1 MYIYKL
7 KAHKQILYKSF
18 SLKHLFSHYKILLL
32 NLKRKFFMDTKLSII
47 IPNFN
52 GKKFIRACLD
62 SIKNQD
68 YPFYEIIIIDNASSD
83 GSVQY
88 ISEHYPEFT
97 LIENK
102 ENLGFAAAVN
112 QGIKASNAD
121 YVFLLN
127 NDVELEHDCISNL
140 LKCIEKDGNTFAVSS
155 KMIQYTDKSKMDD
168 AGDEYTILGWTR
180 KVGDGKSPDLYTE
193 ERETFSACAGA
204 ALYRKSI
211 LDKIGYFDENF
222 FAYMEDVDIS
232 YRARILGYKCMYCPE
247 AVVYHWGS
255 GTSGSKY
262 NEFKIRL
269 AARNNVYV
277 PYKNMPWPQL
287 ALNGIFLLAGYFIK
301 YIFFSRQ
308 GHGSIYLNGLKEGF
322 NSLGKLEKT
331 KYENKN
337 FTNYLKIEWLLI
349 RNTFKFIFF

>member
-1 MYIYKL
+1 MET
-7 KAHKQILYKSF
+7 
-18 SLKHLFSHYKILLL
+18 
-32 NLKRKFFMDTKLSII
+32 TKLSIV

-52 GKKFIRACLD
+52 GKEFLKICLD

-68 YPFYEIIIIDNASSD
+68 YSFYNVVIIDNASSD

-88 ISEHYPEFT
+88 IHENYPEFT
-97 LIENK
+97 LIQNK

-112 QGIKASNAD
+112 QGIKSSSSE

-127 NDVELEHDCISNL
+127 NDVELEPDSISNL
-140 LKCIEKDGNTFAVSS
+140 LNCIKKDDNIFSVSS
-155 KMIQYTDKSKMDD
+155 KMVQYHDRAKIDD

-180 KVGDGKSPDLYTE
+180 KVGDGKSPDLYGA

-211 LDKIGYFDENF
+211 LDEIGYFDENF

-232 YRARILGYKCMYCPE
+232 YRARIKGYKCVYCPD
-247 AVVYHWGS
+247 AVVYHFGS
-255 GTSGSKY
+255 GTSGSRY

-287 ALNGIFLLAGYFIK
+287 VLNGIFLLTGYFIK
-301 YIFFSRQ
+301 YIFFSKKGQ
-308 GHGSIYLNGLKEGF
+308 GSTYLNGLKEGF
-322 NSLGKLEKT
+322 NSLGELEKT
-331 KYENKN
+331 KYETKY
-337 FTNYLKIEWLLI
+337 FSNYLKIEWLLI
-349 RNTFKFIFF
+349 RNTIKFIFF

>member
-1 MYIYKL
+1 
-7 KAHKQILYKSF
+7 
-18 SLKHLFSHYKILLL
+18 
-32 NLKRKFFMDTKLSII
+32 MDTKLSII

-52 GKKFIRACLD
+52 GKQFIKLCLD
-62 SIKNQD
+62 SIRKQD
-68 YPFYEIIIIDNASSD
+68 CSFYELIIVDNGSSD
-83 GSVQY
+83 GSVEY
-88 ISEHYPEFT
+88 INEYYPELT

-112 QGIKASNAD
+112 QGIKISSSD

-127 NDVELEHDCISNL
+127 NDVELESGCVSNL
-140 LKCIEKDGNTFAVSS
+140 LKCIEKDENIFAVSS
-155 KMIQYTDKSKMDD
+155 KMVQYNDRNKMDD
-168 AGDEYTILGWTR
+168 AGDEYTILGWTC
-180 KVGDGKSPDLYTE
+180 KVGDGKSPDLYTS

-204 ALYRKSI
+204 AIYRKDI
-211 LDKIGYFDENF
+211 LDKLKYFDENF

-232 YRARILGYKCMYCPE
+232 YRARIWGYKCVYCPE
-247 AVVYHWGS
+247 AVVYHLGS
-255 GTSGSKY
+255 GTSGSRY

-301 YIFFSRQ
+301 YLFFFKQ
-308 GHGSIYLNGLKEGF
+308 GQGSTYLNGLKEGF
-322 NSLGKLEKT
+322 ASLGKLEKT

-337 FTNYLKIEWLLI
+337 LTNYLKIEWLLI
-349 RNTFKFIFF
+349 KNTVKFIFF